1 MIGGMQ
7 LKLDVNAYVQWVRAT
22 VTDPACVS
30 KFERLSS
37 RCNVLVVGDGALT
50 SIVDELEDDAEGE
63 HQAEI
68 GMLKNLRL

>member
-1 MIGGMQ
+1 M
-7 LKLDVNAYVQWVRAT
+7 
-22 VTDPACVS
+22 TDPACVS